1 MLFLFVFWRKERK
14 KKTVKGW
21 FLFIGSKGWDSEV
34 FDSQKELPGLS
45 NYSWPGQCCQRNRG
59 IHGTRPEPAV
69 REGHP
74 CQHSTQ
80 QKQWQLWRQV
90 LNLVISFCDS
100 AVFFFFLNLS
110 FLVQQIWAIR
120 TSNRPFRASPHPPS
134 GGLSCRLPLGPA
146 WSVLGDFIRH
156 VSSWW
161 TSYCC
166 QLRYD
171 SYCAQN
177 VYFRVR
183 NKIQKRCE
191 HPKPKLGSGEGQK
204 DNNN

>member
-1 MLFLFVFWRKERK
+1 MLFFICFLKKKK

-59 IHGTRPEPAV
+59 IHGTRPEPAA

-100 AVFFFFLNLS
+100 AVFFFKSKLS
-110 FLVQQIWAIR
+110 GSTDLSYKDFKQALQGF
-120 TSNRPFRASPHPPS
+120 TPPS
-134 GGLSCRLPLGPA
+134 LWGAQLQTPTGAGMERIGGLHQARQLLMDIILLPAKVWQLLCTKCLFQ
-146 WSVLGDFIRH
+146 SKKQNTKKV
-156 VSSWW
+156 W
-161 TSYCC
+161 TSKT
-166 QLRYD
+166 QIGLRW
-171 SYCAQN
+171 
-177 VYFRVR
+177 RT
-183 NKIQKRCE
+183 KR
-191 HPKPKLGSGEGQK
+191 
-204 DNNN
+204 